1 MYMQTEIM
9 FPPRVIPM
17 LRDVCGPEWRRL
29 VDKVA
34 ALDETHP
41 ESLAF
46 SLMMIRLDGCL
57 ECETDSFRAM
67 RGCPACALQTVR
79 RYRSK
84 ERELVRLY
92 QAALKDVQG
101 YLASQSPAKPR
112 KAAVAASPSPPH
124 VRLNVGE
131 RPKEAALRARAG

>member
-9 FPPRVIPM
+9 FPSRAIPL
-17 LRDVCGPEWRRL
+17 LRNACGPEWRRL

-46 SLMMIRLDGCL
+46 ALMMIRLDGCM

-67 RGCPACALQTVR
+67 RGCSACALQTVR
-79 RYRSK
+79 RFRGK
-84 ERELVRLY
+84 ERELLKQY
-92 QAALKDVQG
+92 QAALKEVRL
-101 YLASQSPAKPR
+101 YLAGAQTARLR
-112 KAAVAASPSPPH
+112 KAA
-124 VRLNVGE
+124 
-131 RPKEAALRARAG
+131 

>member
-9 FPPRVIPM
+9 FPSRAIPL
-17 LRDVCGPEWRRL
+17 LRNACGPEWRRL

-34 ALDETHP
+34 ELDETHP

-46 SLMMIRLDGCL
+46 ALMMIRLDGCL

-79 RYRSK
+79 RFRGK
-84 ERELVRLY
+84 ERELVKLY
-92 QAALKDVQG
+92 QAALKDVQL
-101 YLASQSPAKPR
+101 YLAGATTAKRR
-112 KAAVAASPSPPH
+112 KAA
-124 VRLNVGE
+124 
-131 RPKEAALRARAG
+131 

>member
-17 LRDVCGPEWRRL
+17 LRNACGPEWGRL

-79 RYRSK
+79 RYRGK
-84 ERELVRLY
+84 ERELVKLY

-101 YLASQSPAKPR
+101 YLASQPPAKTR
-112 KAAVAASPSPPH
+112 RTAVATRSCPESGH
-124 VRLNVGE
+124 LSVGE